1 MHSQHTQR
9 RFANANLSDLTL
21 NSEKRVRKMTL
32 CMFYNEGIFS
42 NKFVDFNVVASR
54 QSAFEISEYID
65 LVEVF
70 ALSQKLIFD

>member
-1 MHSQHTQR
+1 
-9 RFANANLSDLTL
+9 
-21 NSEKRVRKMTL
+21 MTL